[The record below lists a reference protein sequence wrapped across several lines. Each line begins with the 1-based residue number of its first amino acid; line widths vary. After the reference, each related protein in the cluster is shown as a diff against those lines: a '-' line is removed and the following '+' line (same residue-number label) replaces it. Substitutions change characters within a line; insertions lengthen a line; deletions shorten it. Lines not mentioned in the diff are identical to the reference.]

1 MRAGGDDRIGQGI
14 GEEQVN
20 RQCGRGDS
28 VDRLVV
34 PGFPL
39 LRQGKQ
45 SQSKHHRGQTGL
57 FIQRSKTGVCA

>member
-14 GEEQVN
+14 GEEQVS

-39 LRQGKQ
+39 LHQGSNPKANIIGERPGC
-45 SQSKHHRGQTGL
+45 SSKGP
-57 FIQRSKTGVCA
+57 KTGVCA